1 VRVVLAT
8 VLVFVAAGCGG
19 GSERLSRKEYVAK
32 LNAECADFAARERK
46 IGEPSTLSDVAARGE
61 RIADA
66 FDAAIRDPQQGL
78 RPPSTLDERAEQ
90 LRANANLM
98 SRNLHALAAAAR
110 AGDGA
115 KVSALATENAAL
127 NARSN
132 RLEVAIEAC
141 TGEPG

>member
-1 VRVVLAT
+1 VRFVLAT
-8 VLVFVAAGCGG
+8 VLVLAAAGCRGDG
-19 GSERLSRKEYVAK
+19 DRLSREAYVAK

-46 IGEPSTLSDVAARGE
+46 IGEPSTLSDIAARGE

-78 RPPSTLDERAEQ
+78 RPPSTLGQRAEQ
-90 LRANANLM
+90 LRANANAM

-115 KVSALATENAAL
+115 RVSALATENTAL

-132 RLEVAIEAC
+132 RLGAPLGAC
-141 TGEPG
+141 TGKPG